1 MSYSAYI
8 TTLKEIRPH
17 SNADRLNIATVF
29 GQDVIVDK
37 TYYVGQKV
45 IFFPSD
51 GQLSE
56 RFATDNDLV
65 SRKDEN
71 GNKAGGYLDP
81 KKRNIKPIRLR
92 GERSEGMVLP
102 VECLSKYGDISSLKD
117 GHAINSFGGVE
128 ICCKYIP
135 RKKYGRDYNDGEPRP
150 KKQKHKREQKIQ
162 YPYFAEHID
171 TEQLAY
177 NQGAFHVGDTIYLT
191 RKVHGT
197 SQRTA
202 NTYCIEKK
210 QNNLI
215 RRVLHLKNKEW
226 KGYKVVSGTRR
237 RNLRDYDGNGYY
249 GSDKFREKWDKAFSE
264 KLPKGCEI
272 FYEVAGWVNESTPV
286 MASCSNKKVKD
297 PEFVKQYGDTTVFSY
312 GCPKGET
319 RAFVYRMTWT
329 NEDGEVFEVP
339 TEVLFRWCD
348 MNGFEHVPLLEKFLY
363 TTWDDLQER
372 VKKYLDIPEPL
383 ANGTHVVEG
392 VVARIDNRAKFTA
405 FKDKS
410 WAFKVL
416 EGIIKDEAD
425 APDMEEMEGDLDD
438 EDVLQEG

>member
-56 RFATDNDLV
+56 RFATDNDLI

-81 KKRNIKPIRLR
+81 KKRNIKPIMLR

-102 VECLSKYGDISSLKD
+102 IECLSRYGDISKLKD
-117 GHAINSFGGVE
+117 GHTITSFGGVE
-128 ICCKYIP
+128 ICCKYVP
-135 RKKYGRDYNDGEPRP
+135 RRQYSQHAPGTGRRKNKDNTETRM
-150 KKQKHKREQKIQ
+150 K
-162 YPYFAEHID
+162 YPYFAQHVD

-177 NQGAFHVGDTIYLT
+177 NQGAFHEGDTIYLT

-210 QNNLI
+210 PNTGI
-215 RRVLHLKNKEW
+215 RRILHLKNKEW
-226 KGYKVVSGTRR
+226 KGYRVVSGTRR
-237 RNLRDYDGNGYY
+237 RSLQDYNGCSFY
-249 GSDKFREKWDKAFSE
+249 GSDQFREKWDKAFSE
-264 KLPKGCEI
+264 KLPKGCEV
-272 FYEVAGWVNESTPV
+272 FYEVAGWVNESTPI
-286 MASCSNKKVKD
+286 MASCSNKKIKD
-297 PEFVKQYGDTTVFSY
+297 PEFIQQYGDTTVFTY
-312 GCPKGET
+312 GCPRGET

-329 NEDGEVFEVP
+329 NEDGDVFEVP
-339 TEVLFRWCD
+339 TEVLFRWCE
-348 MNGFEHVPLLEKFLY
+348 MNGFEHVPLLDKFLY
-363 TTWDDLQER
+363 TTWDDLQEK

-392 VVARIDNRAKFTA
+392 VVVRIDNRAKFTA

-416 EGIIKDEAD
+416 EGIIKDEAT
-425 APDMEEMEGDLDD
+425 APDMEEGEEVNGD